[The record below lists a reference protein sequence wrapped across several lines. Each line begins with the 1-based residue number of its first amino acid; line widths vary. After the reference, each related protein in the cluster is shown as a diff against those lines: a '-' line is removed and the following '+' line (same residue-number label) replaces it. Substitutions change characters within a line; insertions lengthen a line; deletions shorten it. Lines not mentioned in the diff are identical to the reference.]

1 MKEQNY
7 SNHSR
12 LVKGFH
18 GLTATLITAFIIGSF
33 VNLYHSFQQKDNLYS
48 ASLICLSGF
57 IMVLLFWYIRS
68 FPLKAQDRAIRAEE
82 GLRYFILTG
91 KPLDSRLRLSQIIAL
106 RFASDAEFP
115 ALVERA
121 VTESM
126 NSSAIKAAIQHWR
139 ADHHR
144 V

>member
-1 MKEQNY
+1 MQEQNY

-18 GLTATLITAFIIGSF
+18 GVTAVAITAFIIGSF

-48 ASLICLSGF
+48 ASLICLAGL

-82 GLRYFILTG
+82 SLRFFILTG
-91 KPLDSRLRLSQIIAL
+91 KPLDNRLRLSQIIAL
-106 RFASDAEFP
+106 RFASDKEFP
-115 ALVERA
+115 ALAEKA
-121 VTESM
+121 VSE
-126 NSSAIKAAIQHWR
+126 NLSSPDIKKAIQHWR

>member
-1 MKEQNY
+1 MQEQSY

-18 GLTATLITAFIIGSF
+18 GLTAVAITALITGSF

-48 ASLICLSGF
+48 ASLICLAGL

-91 KPLDSRLRLSQIIAL
+91 KRLDNRLRLSQIIAL
-106 RFASDAEFP
+106 RFASDKEFP
-115 ALVERA
+115 ALAEQA
-121 VTESM
+121 VSE
-126 NSSAIKAAIQHWR
+126 NLSSADIKKAIQHWR

>member
-1 MKEQNY
+1 MQEQSY

-18 GLTATLITAFIIGSF
+18 GLTAITIAAFIIGSF

-48 ASLICLSGF
+48 ASLICLAGL

-91 KPLDSRLRLSQIIAL
+91 KRLDNRLRLSQIIAL
-106 RFASDAEFP
+106 RFASDKEFP
-115 ALVERA
+115 ALAEQA
-121 VTESM
+121 VSE
-126 NSSAIKAAIQHWR
+126 NLSSADIKKAIQHWR

>member
-1 MKEQNY
+1 MQEQNY
-7 SNHSR
+7 NNHSR

-18 GLTATLITAFIIGSF
+18 GLTAVTITAFIIGSF

-48 ASLICLSGF
+48 ASLICLAGL

-82 GLRYFILTG
+82 SLRYFILTG
-91 KPLDSRLRLSQIIAL
+91 KRLDSRLRLSQIIAL

-115 ALVERA
+115 ALAEKA
-121 VTESM
+121 VSE
-126 NSSAIKAAIQHWR
+126 NLSSADIKKAIQHWR

>member
-1 MKEQNY
+1 MQEQNY

-18 GLTATLITAFIIGSF
+18 GLTAAAITAFIIGSF

-48 ASLICLSGF
+48 ASLICLAGL
-57 IMVLLFWYIRS
+57 IMVLLFWYTRS

-82 GLRYFILTG
+82 SLRYFILTG
-91 KPLDSRLRLSQIIAL
+91 KRLDNRLRLSQIIAL
-106 RFASDAEFP
+106 RFASDKEFP
-115 ALVERA
+115 ALAEQA
-121 VTESM
+121 ISE
-126 NSSAIKAAIQHWR
+126 NLSSADIKKAIQHWR

>member
-1 MKEQNY
+1 MQEQNY

-18 GLTATLITAFIIGSF
+18 GVTAVAITAFIIGSF

-48 ASLICLSGF
+48 ASLICLAGL

-82 GLRYFILTG
+82 SLRFFILTG
-91 KPLDSRLRLSQIIAL
+91 KPLDNRLRLSQIIAL
-106 RFASDAEFP
+106 RFASDKEFP
-115 ALVERA
+115 ALAEKA
-121 VTESM
+121 VSE
-126 NSSAIKAAIQHWR
+126 NLSSADIKKAIQHWR
-139 ADHHR
+139 ADQHR